1 MSNENKPADTITI
14 LVLALGAWGKGKTY
28 PEALS
33 KCVDVGG
40 RQNASNMH
48 IVYACTDPECSV
60 TGMSRNFSM
69 NVEVDGFAPRR
80 RRSIVAACCRQW
92 SFQKDDFSFLKPDPP
107 RQTNLTA
114 SADGQLCGG
123 ETESEFADRL
133 AAAVWSANGAYC
145 GVTVRNT
152 YLDDLP
158 YCTHTMQET
167 DYRVWRRRSK
177 RTTAISQS
185 RGVRS

>member
-1 MSNENKPADTITI
+1 MFH
-14 LVLALGAWGKGKTY
+14 
-28 PEALS
+28 
-33 KCVDVGG
+33 DV
-40 RQNASNMH
+40 
-48 IVYACTDPECSV
+48 
-60 TGMSRNFSM
+60 
-69 NVEVDGFAPRR
+69 
-80 RRSIVAACCRQW
+80 
-92 SFQKDDFSFLKPDPP
+92 
-107 RQTNLTA
+107 TNLTA